1 MIRNREENQPV
12 VYLDETWANA
22 HDSKDK
28 AWVEKDEITG
38 GTLGGIHRPSGKGS
52 RLIILHAGSEN
63 GWVPNCALVFKSG
76 KSTGQYYKHR

>member
-1 MIRNREENQPV
+1 MIRNRQEKRPV

-38 GTLGGIHRPSGKGS
+38 GTLGGIQRPSGKGNNW
-52 RLIILHAGSEN
+52 LAVN
-63 GWVPNCALVFKSG
+63 
-76 KSTGQYYKHR
+76 